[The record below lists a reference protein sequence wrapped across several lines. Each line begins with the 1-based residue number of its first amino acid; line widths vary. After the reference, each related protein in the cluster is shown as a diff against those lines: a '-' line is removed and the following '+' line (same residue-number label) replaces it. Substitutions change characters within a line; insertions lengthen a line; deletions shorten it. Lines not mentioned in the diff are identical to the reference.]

1 METKTEILQEF
12 VQEALE
18 EFSSLEEKFIQLEEN
33 PNDLNII
40 NSIFR
45 PIHSIKGNSGFWGLN
60 NVATFSHQMESLLDD
75 LRRDEKK
82 VTKEIIDVLLT
93 GTDILK
99 GMLERISEN
108 PQDVNI
114 SESDEEFIKKIK
126 KLTDGKSSDSEG
138 SVSKICKYLLS
149 ISELSI
155 KIREELEQL
164 AGNENAMKL
173 FDLIDRAKSEVE
185 KFYEAKGK
193 KDNRT
198 KREEFLYFYDGED
211 YTEVMLAIFSSY
223 ERLKKNKKD
232 SEAGNLLKTNIQ
244 RLIGIFSESDKE
256 KVKCFND
263 FYETIATVVNHPLV
277 GFEEEIVRI
286 INVELDKI
294 TDFFNK
300 SIRKERRKRT
310 RRLGESRRSEDK
322 PLSAEETKK
331 TIRIDQKRIDKFFN
345 CVSEL
350 VTTQEVF
357 KYIQTKLEK
366 NNNDSKS
373 AKELK
378 EAVNSLE
385 QISDNLQK
393 SVLEVRMIPI
403 KHLLQRFPRIVRNL
417 ANELGKEVK
426 FVTAGEATCID
437 KSLLDLLEDP
447 LVHIIRNSVDH
458 GIESPEERRK
468 LNKPEYGTI
477 IVKTSLNNDMVRIEI
492 SDDGRGIDTDKVK
505 MKAIEKNLITKE
517 QARIMSDKDINKF
530 IFNPG
535 FSTAEKISG
544 VSGRGVGMD
553 VVLTNINKCNGS
565 IDINSE
571 KGKGTTISITMP
583 LSLVS
588 IVRNSLIVQVM
599 SEQFA
604 ILSDDIVEITIIPE
618 NDINKII
625 KGKFITLHNK
635 IVRVVELSELLG
647 INNVYREDSG
657 AKSIVIVKND
667 NRRLG
672 LIVDKFINQQKIV
685 IKKFNNKVE
694 GINGVSI
701 LKNGKV
707 ILVIDTAKI
716 IDLSVSG
723 VPFSRNMTDNIT
735 N

>member
-1 METKTEILQEF
+1 
-12 VQEALE
+12 
-18 EFSSLEEKFIQLEEN
+18 
-33 PNDLNII
+33 
-40 NSIFR
+40 
-45 PIHSIKGNSGFWGLN
+45 
-60 NVATFSHQMESLLDD
+60 
-75 LRRDEKK
+75 
-82 VTKEIIDVLLT
+82 
-93 GTDILK
+93 
-99 GMLERISEN
+99 
-108 PQDVNI
+108 
-114 SESDEEFIKKIK
+114 
-126 KLTDGKSSDSEG
+126 
-138 SVSKICKYLLS
+138 
-149 ISELSI
+149 
-155 KIREELEQL
+155 
-164 AGNENAMKL
+164 
-173 FDLIDRAKSEVE
+173 E
-185 KFYEAKGK
+185 KFYEAKRK

-198 KREEFLYFYDGED
+198 KREEFLYFYDGKD

-256 KVKCFND
+256 KVKCCND

-277 GFEEEIVRI
+277 GFEEEIVGI

-300 SIRKERRKRT
+300 VIRKERRKRT

-331 TIRIDQKRIDKFFN
+331 TIRIDQERIDKFFN
-345 CVSEL
+345 YVSEL

-385 QISDNLQK
+385 QISDDLQK

-477 IVKTSLNNDMVRIEI
+477 IVKTSLKNDMVRIEI
-492 SDDGRGIDTDKVK
+492 SDDGRGIDTNKVK

-685 IKKFNNKVE
+685 IKKLNNKVE

-707 ILVIDTAKI
+707 ILVIDTARI

-723 VPFSRNMTDNIT
+723 VPSSRNMTDNIA